1 MGNIIFKYLR
11 VLEEVHDGKLSFT
24 LVNSSLNDDAGIVGR
39 LGDLLVTRWVGDS
52 CFDAQ
57 LLFGEKSITKMQ
69 RELVWSIFIAF

>member
-1 MGNIIFKYLR
+1 MNL
-11 VLEEVHDGKLSFT
+11 
-24 LVNSSLNDDAGIVGR
+24 SLNDDAGIGGG
-39 LGDLLVTRWVGDS
+39 LGDLLVTRWVGDR